1 MTLGRPLQFNPDRAL
16 DNAMQL
22 FWRKGYES
30 SSLQNLLDS
39 MQLSKSSF
47 YQTFKSKPQL
57 FQQSIR
63 RYRRHSTRR
72 LLDTLSRADNARSF
86 IETLFNNIADETDGP
101 DARRGCL
108 LLNTANEFA
117 QTDPHI
123 ADIVADSLEQI
134 TSILEQAILQAQ
146 TENMISRLKNAHTL
160 SKYLMS
166 SMSGMKNMVKA
177 GADRDTI
184 RNING
189 IVLSALD

>member
-1 MTLGRPLQFNPDRAL
+1 
-16 DNAMQL
+16 
-22 FWRKGYES
+22 
-30 SSLQNLLDS
+30 

-47 YQTFKSKPQL
+47 YQAFKSKPQL

-63 RYRRHSTRR
+63 RYRRQSTRR
-72 LLDTLSRADNARSF
+72 LLDTLSRTDNARSF

-123 ADIVADSLEQI
+123 ADLVADSLEQI
-134 TSILEQAILQAQ
+134 TSIFEQAILQAQ
-146 TENMISRLKNAHTL
+146 TENMISRQKNAHAL
-160 SKYLMS
+160 AKYLMS
-166 SMSGMKNMVKA
+166 SMSGLKNMVKA

>member
-22 FWRKGYES
+22 FWRKGYQS

-47 YQTFKSKPQL
+47 YQTFESKPQL

-63 RYRRHSTRR
+63 RYRRQSTRR
-72 LLDTLSRADNARSF
+72 LLDTLSLADNARSF

-123 ADIVADSLEQI
+123 ANLVADSLEQI
-134 TSILEQAILQAQ
+134 TSIFEQAILQAQ
-146 TENMISRLKNAHTL
+146 TENMISRQKNAHTL
-160 SKYLMS
+160 AKYLMS
-166 SMSGMKNMVKA
+166 SMSGLKNMVKA
-177 GADRDTI
+177 GSDRDTI